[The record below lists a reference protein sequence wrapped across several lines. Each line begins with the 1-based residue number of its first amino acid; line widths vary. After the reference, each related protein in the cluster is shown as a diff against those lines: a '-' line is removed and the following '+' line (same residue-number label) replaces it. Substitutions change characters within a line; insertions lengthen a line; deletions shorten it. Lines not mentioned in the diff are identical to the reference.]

1 MYVCMLGNSSVHIG
15 SRYVTLAS
23 LGTLA
28 EFSGLAGLG
37 LRGNVCIRMLDL
49 TVKGLFRITK

>member
-49 TVKGLFRITK
+49 IVKGMSLSTK